1 MNEDLG
7 RVVSVHRKPW
17 RGNVFATLFL
27 LAIAGFVLWLLG
39 TEAMWLSA
47 FYVTLPIIFVVAVVG
62 ARRTRVVVRE
72 DGFEWYHSGVCQRL
86 RWNEIRGIEHRPSMA
101 NVMFLAIDADHQ
113 PQLVLPALLRDFR
126 SLREAVEN
134 RRPTMQ
140 PLPVAKLRV
149 RA

>member
-1 MNEDLG
+1 VNEDLG

-47 FYVTLPIIFVVAVVG
+47 FYVTL
-62 ARRTRVVVRE
+62 RVVVRE